1 MMYLFSE
8 LFMWLLL
15 AFIFG
20 LVMGWFS
27 ISRKED

>member
-1 MMYLFSE
+1 MWYLFSE

-20 LVMGWFS
+20 LVMGWFANS
-27 ISRKED
+27 GKEG